1 MAKSVRIDRQLESC
15 RQQIAKVS
23 GLTKSKVIQNAMAK
37 RCDQMPKPSLADSL
51 APFIG
56 RVKSAGGRAR
66 HTGTAFRQALGKKKT
81 S

>member
-1 MAKSVRIDRQLESC
+1 MAKSVRFDRELES
-15 RQQIAKVS
+15 RLEEAAKAL
-23 GLTKSKVIQNAMAK
+23 GLTQSELIRDAITK
-37 RCDQMPKPSLADSL
+37 RCEQVLRPSLAKSL

-66 HTGTAFRQALGKKKT
+66 HTGAAFRRALGKKKT

>member
-1 MAKSVRIDRQLESC
+1 MAKSVRFDRQLES
-15 RQQIAKVS
+15 RLERAAKAL
-23 GLTKSKVIQNAMAK
+23 GLTQSEFIRDAIAK
-37 RCDQMPKPSLADSL
+37 RCDHALRPPLAKSL

-66 HTGTAFRQALGKKKT
+66 HTGAAFRRTLSKKRA